1 MFITM
6 VLVFLNFRFMNILL
20 KKKSKQND
28 RDTCWLLRK
37 RFETPSSDLIVSYS
51 RGQRKSI
58 IWETLTLESFK
69 LPILVI

>member
-6 VLVFLNFRFMNILL
+6 LRVFLNFRFMNILL

-37 RFETPSSDLIVSYS
+37 RFETPFSDLIVIYS
-51 RGQRKSI
+51 WGQRQSI
-58 IWETLTLESFK
+58 IWETLTLEFFN
-69 LPILVI
+69 LPVLVI

>member
-37 RFETPSSDLIVSYS
+37 RFETPSDLIVSYFW
-51 RGQRKSI
+51 GQRESI
-58 IWETLTLESFK
+58 IWETLTIEFFN

>member
-1 MFITM
+1 
-6 VLVFLNFRFMNILL
+6 MNILL

-51 RGQRKSI
+51 WGQRKSI
-58 IWETLTLESFK
+58 IWETLTIEFFN